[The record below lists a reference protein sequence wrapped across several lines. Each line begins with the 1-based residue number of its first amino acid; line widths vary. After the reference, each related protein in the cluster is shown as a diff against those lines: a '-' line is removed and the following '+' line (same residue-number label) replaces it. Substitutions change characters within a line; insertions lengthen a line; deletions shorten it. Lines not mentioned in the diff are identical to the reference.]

1 METRDNLHKAIEAE
15 RKVLDNLMEMAD
27 GTHTAIDM
35 FTQTEKLRIAHKG
48 LEEAWMRFFRD
59 CHPAAIEVPDFIK

>member
-1 METRDNLHKAIEAE
+1 MSTKDDLRQAIEAE
-15 RKVLDNLMEMAD
+15 RGMLEKLVAMAD
-27 GTHTAIDM
+27 GAHSAVDM
-35 FTQTEKLRIAHKG
+35 FTQTEKVRIAHKG